1 MPKVTYDAIKGLV
14 QKSGSGIELEG
25 DIALTGALTATG
37 ALSVTGAATLSAA
50 LIGSVD
56 TRSEAGVV
64 SLTKLTTFVAVTG
77 GADRAISLAAG
88 TDGQIKIIIM
98 RSKGG
103 AGNAVLTPANGLLG
117 GNTTITF
124 DAAGDAVVLVYSATD
139 AKWAV
144 ASNNGATI
152 A

>member
-25 DIALTGALTATG
+25 DIALTGGLTATG

-56 TRSEAGVV
+56 TRAEAGAV
-64 SLTKLTTFVAVTG
+64 SLTKLTTLVTVTG
-77 GADRAISLAAG
+77 GADRAITLAAG
-88 TDGQIKIIIM
+88 TAGQIKIIILT
-98 RSKGG
+98 SKGG
-103 AGNAVLTPANGLLG
+103 AGNAVLTPSVLEG
-117 GNTTITF
+117 GTTITF
-124 DAAGDAVVLVYSATD
+124 DAAGDAVVLVYTG

-144 ASNNGATI
+144 VSNI
-152 A
+152 AAAIA